1 MFESICIFIS
11 THSKTL
17 GKLVDDSIS
26 ILNTG
31 QLHSMKCIYYPF
43 IVFTHYAWQ
52 DTILVI
58 LLQAIPGFLMD
69 LFNTDKRIRL
79 MAITR
84 KVQSMKNVMTFFM
97 TKKLHFDDFKT
108 RLNVY
113 DR

>member
-1 MFESICIFIS
+1 MN
-11 THSKTL
+11 
-17 GKLVDDSIS
+17 
-26 ILNTG
+26 ILKSG

-52 DTILVI
+52 DTILMI

-84 KVQSMKNVMTFFM
+84 KVQSMKNVMSFFM
-97 TKKLHFDDFKT
+97 SKTLFFDDFNT
-108 RLNVY
+108 RLKIY